1 MVVSVLLLIAPK
13 LMAYRSA
20 VNVSHDRT
28 VFLLGVLAFVV
39 ISAAIIATG
48 KLVVGGTMRYLALR
62 AHGKN
67 E

>member
-1 MVVSVLLLIAPK
+1 
-13 LMAYRSA
+13 MAYRSA